1 MRLIFAAG
9 LVCVTL
15 VVDST
20 AVSSLGVSPSEQ
32 PARVSAAASPPVP
45 LILLVTDK
53 GAAVGGIALT
63 AQ

>member
-20 AVSSLGVSPSEQ
+20 AVSSLGISPSEQ
-32 PARVSAAASPPVP
+32 PVRAHAPVHAPAP
-45 LILLVTDK
+45 LMLLVTSD
-53 GAAVGGIALT
+53 GATVGGIALT
-63 AQ
+63 Q